1 MTGVSPGPASNAA
14 RVAVGDER
22 TERIIV
28 AAMECFERWGVPRT
42 RMEDIAS
49 EAGIARTVLYR
60 HFASKDALQQAVM
73 VRHIERRATELH
85 ARVPRRGPAGPLILR
100 ALLAGITE
108 PSGDRVSESVLGV
121 EVVHDTAAL
130 VAQSPAIAAAMHA
143 YWEPYLRHAEGR
155 GELRAGV
162 TVDDAVRWLT
172 MIVFYFLTLP
182 EVAPPAGRLEHDLR
196 TFVVDAIVSPPPR

>member
-1 MTGVSPGPASNAA
+1 MSAVPLPEARGTGDG
-14 RVAVGDER
+14 ER
-22 TERIIV
+22 HERIV
-28 AAMECFERWGVPRT
+28 AAAMACFERWGVPRT
-42 RMEDIAS
+42 RMEDIAK

-60 HFASKDALQQAVM
+60 HFASKDALQQEVM
-73 VRHIERRATELH
+73 VRHIERRAAELH
-85 ARVPRRGPAGPLILR
+85 RKVPRRGAAGPLVLR

-130 VAQSPAIAAAMHA
+130 VATSPAIAAAMHA
-143 YWEPYLRHAEGR
+143 YWEPYLRHAEER

-182 EVAPPAGRLEHDLR
+182 EVAPPADRLEDHLR
-196 TFVVDAIVSPPPR
+196 TFVVDAIVTPGPRPAR